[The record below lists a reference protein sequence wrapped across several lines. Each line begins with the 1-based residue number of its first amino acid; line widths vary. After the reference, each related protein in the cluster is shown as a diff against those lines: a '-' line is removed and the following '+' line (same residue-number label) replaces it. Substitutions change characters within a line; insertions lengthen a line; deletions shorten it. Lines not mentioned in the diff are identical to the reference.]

1 LNGSLSKKEIQKHPV
16 VIMWQHRTGTMFG
29 RVLVGWNLEHQEYH
43 IYAELHRRSYPPST
57 PGHIRGIMDR
67 NIAYQR
73 QYHRGE
79 DKVGEQILFRSK
91 DLGEVAAYAK
101 RELGL
106 QLQVKEE

>member
-1 LNGSLSKKEIQKHPV
+1 MNGSLSKEEIQKHPV

-29 RVLVGWNLEHQEYH
+29 RVLVGWSIEHQEYH

-57 PGHIRGIMDR
+57 PGHIRGIM
-67 NIAYQR
+67 NKNAGYQR
-73 QYHRGE
+73 QYHRE

-91 DLGEVAAYAK
+91 DLGKIADHAN

-106 QLQVKEE
+106 RLQVKEE